1 MNKLFVSS
9 LLILL
14 LSMCST
20 AQVVT
25 LSNASKNLKDD
36 YQQADNAYALGKS
49 GQAIDM
55 LQGIVKRQPKFVD
68 GWWLLGKVYFENL
81 QRYDSAAICF
91 DKVKEL
97 KPNYNKNLDM
107 MRGDAYMYAGKY
119 KEAKAI
125 FNTVETGALSDGEKN
140 EITNRLKSCDFAAE
154 ASMVP
159 KKIQSD

>member
-1 MNKLFVSS
+1 
-9 LLILL
+9 
-14 LSMCST
+14 
-20 AQVVT
+20 
-25 LSNASKNLKDD
+25 
-36 YQQADNAYALGKS
+36 
-49 GQAIDM
+49 M

-68 GWWLLGKVYFENL
+68 GWWLMGKVYFENL

-125 FNTVETGALSDGEKN
+125 FATQWKQVHYRMARKTKLLTE
-140 EITNRLKSCDFAAE
+140 
-154 ASMVP
+154 
-159 KKIQSD
+159 